1 MMELK
6 QFLSALDQI
15 CEEKGIPKEKVV
27 ETVEMALAAAY
38 KKDYGKKGQI
48 IRAKLDMDTGLV
60 KMWQAK
66 LVVDQSMLKEEE
78 IISEIPETES
88 GAEVNLEPEGKILV
102 KRFNESTEEDL
113 SVEAEQKV
121 RFNSERH
128 IMIEEAQATNKKLK
142 SGDEFEIPL
151 EPHQDFGRIAAQTAK
166 QVVIQRIRE
175 VERDV
180 VYENFKGKE
189 GQVLSGVVQRVEGD
203 NIFFDLGK
211 TTGVLFSD
219 QRIPGENYYIGQ
231 RKRLYLVEVARESR
245 GALIVL
251 SRNHPKLVSK
261 LFEFEVPEIAS
272 ETVAIKSIAREAGSR
287 TKIAV
292 ASTKAEI
299 DPIGACVGQRG
310 TRVQAV
316 INELGGEK
324 IDIILY
330 DADSAKYISHALSPG
345 KVIEVKITDDKRQEA
360 QAIVAEDQ
368 LSLAIGKAGQN
379 VRLAAKLTGW
389 RIDIVK
395 YQIEE
400 SKQIEESVKGDVV
413 ESIEKVDINKIDKKK
428 KTQKSKEKEAEEIKE
443 EVEEVVEIDQNAEQK
458 TNDKAKS
465 EGIIKKLKLKL
476 KIKSKKV
483 KAES

>member
-6 QFLSALDQI
+6 QFLSALEQI

-48 IRAKLDMDTGLV
+48 IRAKLDMETGLV

-78 IISEIPETES
+78 VVSEVSETES
-88 GAEVNLEPEGKILV
+88 GAEVASSSKPEAEVFV
-102 KRFNESTEEDL
+102 KKFNEPVEEDL
-113 SVEAEQKV
+113 AVEAEQKV
-121 RFNSERH
+121 RFNPERH
-128 IMIEEAQATNKKLK
+128 IMVDEAQAENVKLK
-142 SGDEFEIPL
+142 PGDEFEIPL

-166 QVVIQRIRE
+166 QVIIQRIRE

-180 VYENFKGKE
+180 VYENFKEKE

-219 QRIPGENYYIGQ
+219 QKIPGENYYIGQ

-245 GALIVL
+245 GVLIVL

-272 ETVAIKSIAREAGSR
+272 ETVVIKFIAREAGSR

-292 ASTKAEI
+292 VSTKAEI

-330 DADSAKYISHALSPG
+330 DVDPVKYISHALSPG

-395 YQIEE
+395 YRIEE
-400 SKQIEESVKGDVV
+400 PKQEERAKDDVV
-413 ESIEKVDINKIDKKK
+413 ESTEVDVGKKVVKKK
-428 KTQKSKEKEAEEIKE
+428 KTKKSKEKEVE
-443 EVEEVVEIDQNAEQK
+443 EVKEKIEEVVEIDQNTEQK
-458 TNDKAKS
+458 TNNKAKG
-465 EGIIKKLKLKL
+465 EGSIKKLKL

-483 KAES
+483 KAEN